1 MEVERG
7 RRIRKYEQRVGG
19 AKGEEMKTKM
29 LVLAALL
36 CCMSAVVSAQ
46 TVYVNSSPN
55 ATFSAYHT
63 YAWGQNQNPNQVA
76 NSFLAQEAQ
85 TQINTQLQNK
95 GLKLVQETENPD
107 LVVIISGGMKTQT
120 SYNAWG
126 MRGFGGGMGG
136 ITPEQNVIGTLIV
149 DIYDVKAKE
158 LAWRGMA
165 QNTLNESNSQ
175 KNMKM
180 VDNAVAKMFKKYPSS

>member
-1 MEVERG
+1 
-7 RRIRKYEQRVGG
+7 
-19 AKGEEMKTKM
+19 MKAKM
-29 LVLAALL
+29 LVLAGLFF
-36 CCMSAVVSAQ
+36 CISAVVSAQ

-63 YAWGQNQNPNQVA
+63 YAWGQNQNPNAVA
-76 NSFLAQEAQ
+76 NSFLAQEAVS
-85 TQINTQLQNK
+85 QINTQLQGK
-95 GLKLVQETENPD
+95 GFKMVQESENPD

-165 QNTLNESNSQ
+165 QNTLNTSNSQ

>member
-1 MEVERG
+1 
-7 RRIRKYEQRVGG
+7 
-19 AKGEEMKTKM
+19 MKTRF
-29 LVLAALL
+29 LL
-36 CCMSAVVSAQ
+36 SLSLLIGLTFTVASAQ
-46 TVYVNSSPN
+46 DVYVNSSPN
-55 ATFSAYHT
+55 ANFSQYHT
-63 YAWGQNQNPNQVA
+63 YAWGQQANPNQIA
-76 NSFLAQEAQ
+76 SSFLAQEAQ
-85 TQINTQLQNK
+85 NQINQQLQGK
-95 GLKLVQETENPD
+95 GLKMVQENQNPD
-107 LVVIISGGMKTQT
+107 LIVVISGGMKTQT

-165 QNTLNESNSQ
+165 QNTLNDSNSQ

-180 VDNAVAKMFKKYPSS
+180 VDSAVAKMFKKYPSS

>member
-1 MEVERG
+1 
-7 RRIRKYEQRVGG
+7 
-19 AKGEEMKTKM
+19 MKAKM

-36 CCMSAVVSAQ
+36 FSMSVAASAQ

-55 ATFSAYHT
+55 ATFSSYHT
-63 YAWGQNQNPNQVA
+63 YAWGQSPNPNAVA

-85 TQINTQLQNK
+85 SQINTQLQGK
-95 GLKLVQETENPD
+95 GLKLLQESENPD

-165 QNTLNESNSQ
+165 QNTLNTSNSQ

>member
-1 MEVERG
+1 MDM
-7 RRIRKYEQRVGG
+7 K
-19 AKGEEMKTKM
+19 AK
-29 LVLAALL
+29 ALMVTGL
-36 CCMSAVVSAQ
+36 FCFMSVVVSAQ

-63 YAWGQNQNPNQVA
+63 YAWGQSQNPNQVA
-76 NSFLAQEAQ
+76 NSFLAQEAVS
-85 TQINTQLQNK
+85 QINTQLQSK
-95 GLKLVQETENPD
+95 GLKMVKEEENPD
-107 LVVIISGGMKTQT
+107 LIVVMSGGMKTQT

-126 MRGFGGGMGG
+126 MRGIGGGMGG
-136 ITPEQNVIGTLIV
+136 ITPEQNVVGTLIV

-158 LAWRGMA
+158 LVWRGMA

-180 VDNAVAKMFKKYPSS
+180 VDNAVAKMFKKYPSQ